1 MFLFNSVQDGDSLNS
16 YDVELAKQI
25 LQPYMNS
32 ESIHVFYAVCALI
45 LRLRFATSDHKAI
58 RALYG
63 PLSRKFGGSSEVEE
77 LLVKLGFG
85 SEDDTISQ
93 LIKWINSF
101 DKEIPVSFA
110 LADDDDDSINP
121 NTGEA
126 E

>member
-77 LLVKLGFG
+77 LLVKLDFG
-85 SEDDTISQ
+85 SEDNIISQ

-101 DKEIPVSFA
+101 DEGGD
-110 LADDDDDSINP
+110 LADVISPDSEDICDYF
-121 NTGEA
+121 
-126 E
+126 